1 MNINEAYEFVMNKL
15 ERLKNEGI
23 EVTLNEPIKTS
34 ALIEKYNNPHRLP
47 VDKWIN
53 ISFSLD
59 RETDI
64 QKIHDMENLCKMV
77 GIYFDTRFG
86 KLQRDWEID
95 WSFRLTP

>member
-1 MNINEAYEFVMNKL
+1 MNINEAYEFLMSKL

-23 EVTLNEPIKTS
+23 EVTLNEPIKTPT
-34 ALIEKYNNPHRLP
+34 LIEKYNSPHRLP

-59 RETDI
+59 REDDI
-64 QKIHDMENLCKMV
+64 QKINAMEHLCKMV

-86 KLQRDWEID
+86 KTQRDWEID